1 MSALGSSLFLR
12 MENSNG
18 QFKPSK
24 EGKAQHSCPW
34 VQMKWESRNSYLVQS
49 EEAYILF
56 PEQQTEGYLSTTL
69 SAETTMLCRI
79 NSNVDKVGKK

>member
-1 MSALGSSLFLR
+1 
-12 MENSNG
+12 
-18 QFKPSK
+18 
-24 EGKAQHSCPW
+24 
-34 VQMKWESRNSYLVQS
+34 MKWESRNSYLVQS

-69 SAETTMLCRI
+69 SAETTMLCRV